1 MFQEDKE
8 FLKNLFADY
17 SPQEIMKALV
27 EVVGEAA
34 DEASDE
40 GLKDDAKALSQ
51 MAKTLEDIT
60 SGRPFLV

>member
-1 MFQEDKE
+1 MLKEDKD
-8 FLKNLFADY
+8 FLRNLFNDY
-17 SPQEIMKALV
+17 TPQLVMRTLV

-34 DEASDE
+34 DEASDN
-40 GLKDDAKALSQ
+40 GLKDDAKALSA

>member
-1 MFQEDKE
+1 MLKEDKD

-17 SPQEIMKALV
+17 TPQLVMRTLV

-34 DEASDE
+34 DEASDN
-40 GLKDDAKALSQ
+40 GLKDDAKNLTLF
-51 MAKTLEDIT
+51 AKALEDIT

>member
-8 FLKNLFADY
+8 FLKNLFVDY
-17 SPQEIMKALV
+17 SPQEVMKTLV

-60 SGRPFLV
+60 SGRPYLV